1 MLSLSGTGIG
11 RGIAIGRAIVLD
23 HSHRQIPEFTLSEDA
38 VEDEV
43 KRFRDAVARARTG
56 LLRILDSIPPDSP
69 PETHAFV
76 DVHLQMLDDPV
87 ISEQPVESINH
98 ERKNAEWS
106 LKTHADTLIA
116 FFDGIEDPY
125 LRSKKNDVHQVVD
138 RVLAELLGHTVTD
151 LSRLDDDLAGYV
163 VVTHDITPADTVTL
177 HQRGMTAFLTSLGG
191 PISHTSILAR
201 SLHIP
206 AVVGLHDA
214 VRYIRN
220 DDLLVIDA
228 ANGSIILGPDDAVLQ
243 EFRDRQQAHR
253 EEIASLTLL
262 HHQQAI
268 TQDGIQVAL
277 LANIELPEDL
287 KLLAP
292 AGAEGVGL
300 YRTEF
305 LFMNRPQPPGEDEQ
319 FETYC
324 QVLDT
329 VSGPVTIRTLDLGAD
344 KQVDGGRTDGER
356 TINPALGLRAIRLCL
371 NEPALFKPQLRAI
384 FRAATRGNA
393 RIMIPML
400 SSLSELDQALELV
413 RETHRELAKEGVEF
427 NPHVPVGGMI
437 EVPAAAISADLFAR
451 KLQFLSIGTNDL
463 IQYTLAIDRI
473 DDEVNY
479 LYDPLHPSVLRLIY
493 RVIEAGRSAGIP
505 VSMCGEMAA
514 DPEFTRLLLG
524 LGLREFSMEASSLL
538 QIKQQVLNTTV
549 CDLEKTA
556 KDALQC
562 LEQDRLRNMVEQL
575 NIDKVS
581 TV

>member
-1 MLSLSGTGIG
+1 VLSLSGTGIG
-11 RGIAIGRAIVLD
+11 RGIAIGRAMVLD
-23 HSHRQIPEFTLSEDA
+23 HSHRQIPEFTLSEDG

-43 KRFRDAVARARTG
+43 RRFRNAVARARNG
-56 LLRILDSIPPDSP
+56 LLQILDSIPADSP
-69 PETHAFV
+69 PETRAFV

-87 ISEQPVESINH
+87 ISEQPAESIRR

-106 LKTHADTLIA
+106 LRIHAATLIA

-138 RVLAELLGHTVTD
+138 RVVAELMGYTITHLN
-151 LSRLDDDLAGYV
+151 RLDGDLDGYV
-163 VVTHDITPADTVTL
+163 IVTHDITPADAVAL

-206 AVVGLHDA
+206 AVVGLHDE

-220 DDLLVIDA
+220 DDLLIVDA
-228 ANGSIILGPDDAVLQ
+228 ANSCITVAPDEPAVA
-243 EFRDRQQAHR
+243 EFRDLQRTR
-253 EEIASLTLL
+253 EREISKLTLL
-262 HHQQAI
+262 QHRQAV
-268 TQDGIQVAL
+268 TRDGIEVAL

-287 KLLAP
+287 DSLAK
-292 AGAEGVGL
+292 ASAEGVGL

-305 LFMNRPQPPGEDEQ
+305 LFMNRPRPPEEDEQ

-344 KQVDGGRTDGER
+344 KQVDGGRTDSER

-400 SSLSELDQALELV
+400 SSLSELEQALELV
-413 RETHRELAKEGVEF
+413 RETHRELAKEGIEF
-427 NPHVPVGGMI
+427 NPDVPIGGMI
-437 EVPAAAISADLFAR
+437 EVPAAAVAADLFAR

-493 RVIEAGRSAGIP
+493 RVIEAGRSTGIP
-505 VSMCGEMAA
+505 VSMCGEMAG
-514 DPEFTRLLLG
+514 DPELTRLLLG
-524 LGLREFSMEASSLL
+524 LGLREFSMETSSLL
-538 QIKQQVLNTTV
+538 QIKQQILNTTV
-549 CDLEKTA
+549 SDIEKAA
-556 KDALQC
+556 KDTLQC

-575 NIDKVS
+575 NIDRAPVP
-581 TV
+581 